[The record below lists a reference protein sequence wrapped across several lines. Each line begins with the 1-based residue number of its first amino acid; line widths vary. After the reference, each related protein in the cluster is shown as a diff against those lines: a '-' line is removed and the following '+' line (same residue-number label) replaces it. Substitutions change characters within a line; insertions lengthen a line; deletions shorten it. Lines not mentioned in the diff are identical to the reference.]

1 VCKPNART
9 RFTTTTL
16 KAKPTPKESLMTSIA
31 IIGGTG
37 YAGGHIAN
45 EAASRG
51 LTVTTVSRG
60 TAAPAPGITHVQ
72 GELGD
77 SALVERL
84 AEQHDVLVL
93 AVHADGE
100 PALLDVLPGIAKA
113 AAGGE
118 ARLGF
123 VGGAGSLY
131 VAEGGPLL
139 FDTAEFPEGFKAT
152 ARAHGDVLDWL
163 RANDTD
169 VDWFYVSPPALFGSY
184 APGEATGAYRTSD
197 DVLITDESG
206 NSEISG
212 ADYALAFVDEIVTP
226 AHRRA
231 RFTVAH

>member
-1 VCKPNART
+1 
-9 RFTTTTL
+9 
-16 KAKPTPKESLMTSIA
+16 MTSIA

-51 LTVTTVSRG
+51 LTVTTVSR
-60 TAAPAPGITHVQ
+60 TAAASATGVTHVQ

-77 SALVERL
+77 IALVERL

-100 PALLDVLPGIAKA
+100 PALLDVLPSVAKA
-113 AAGGE
+113 VASGG
-118 ARLGF
+118 ARLGV

-131 VAEGGPLL
+131 VADGGPLL
-139 FDTAEFPEGFKAT
+139 VDTAEFPAEFKAT
-152 ARAHGDVLDWL
+152 ALAHADVLDWL
-163 RANDTD
+163 RADD
-169 VDWFYVSPPALFGSY
+169 SDLDWFYVSPPALFGSY
-184 APGEATGAYRTSD
+184 APGEATGLYRTGD
-197 DVLITDESG
+197 DVLITDEAG

-226 AHRRA
+226 AHRRT